1 MCYGA
6 NAKTLEKLKQREWET
21 LLTYLKQTKNITE
34 FWMPIN
40 RVDNNDYH
48 PFVWQLPGRRWGTP
62 FSKNRHNLINE
73 TSFGE
78 NCVKVVAEHGR
89 ITFQVTHCDNLLY
102 NLCIF
107 KDKFVVKST
116 CKNNFAA
123 IRYKPNVCYGLDE
136 DVKSTAINLTEYI
149 DSAAT
154 VRRIVH
160 FIDSKGEFRL
170 METEAE
176 NKGYQLMEN
185 ERGLL
190 ELSNRTVK
198 FKLAK
203 EILEPTNKDVE
214 FILKFDKDKKRLLL
228 TAYFRKYLYRV
239 NRESDEEEDD
249 DDNFG
254 IQCFTNADYN
264 IVTPVKIEK
273 VWEEDED
280 KPKSVFQLKLYG
292 DGPGEYWCE
301 GHTVFNFKLIKSQR
315 IVATRKQKG
324 HSFAFTYK
332 FPCFDCQIDNLY
344 KTGKSIEKHLV
355 ASSKK
360 SQDTRNLVIHNVRVM
375 KIEMVSDFYMTVLCH
390 VTASLKTSSVDNSSE
405 ESSEENDEEENEDGI
420 RHDTNVRMDIRG
432 FLETVIIRTGNI
444 SKVNST
450 EFCFPEYF
458 IGSGKNLWATAK
470 LGTTSTAK
478 NFCLQKDG
486 LVVTRRCRGTFLY
499 GAMWEKPTEDIQ
511 CVNVQD
517 SQQTL
522 VTKRLYEIEKED
534 KAKRNPIKTINDV
547 REIIKSNKPNLIPA
561 DLFYLGNILKTVSNE
576 LAKNPTASI
585 SLANDI
591 ISIFNHL
598 MDINTSITKSSV
610 KLNSTN
616 ILLDAFEKLIDEIFT
631 SPAYTDETITPT
643 SIESSVSEEFQ
654 SVEYNDKGVI
664 LKLKSKLA
672 IFIIDPSVAN
682 ISGIVLYGEDDSDR
696 RDGEIDDTYFRFIY
710 TNQTTNELLSEND
723 DDIQIATYFPS
734 SLLLRLDEIFVN
746 ISAASTPVVP
756 VTPRPTRPP
765 LRIIIKIYSNDNLF
779 QENNDGEREEDSE
792 EGMVSNKIISISVPG
807 HSNDL
812 PEMLPLIIKKGS
824 YKAKTNSNEST
835 FLDGCYYWNYN
846 NWQDDG
852 VFSQSSDKLSLCN
865 CTHLTPFAYLIGGVI
880 NTAEVSDYVL
890 KTKVEQHQSA
900 LDIITF
906 VGCALSMVGITGIMV
921 TAFVIK
927 SWRRTLSAKVL
938 LHLSGAI
945 AFQMI
950 LFLFV
955 NTEYIT
961 KHVLEEKIFS
971 SCVIIGALLH
981 YSVLVQFCWM
991 LVIAYLQYKRYVQVL
1006 GKTRPKRFLL
1016 KAALVGWG
1024 VPLIPVALVVLID
1037 RQSYIPL
1044 ENTDD
1049 SLKVCYPSGNSLY
1062 FGIMAPVGG
1071 IILANLV
1078 IFVIVVYNI
1087 VKGPDEALQT
1097 DNKKLIMPH
1106 IRLSVL
1112 LFFLLGCTWSFG
1124 LLTAFKA
1131 GIIFSYLFCLT
1142 ATLQGFILFIYFII
1156 LDPTTRK
1163 LWTKRLRGITNFSSN
1178 SRTSKNFEDSTNG
1191 YSKY

>member
-1 MCYGA
+1 M
-6 NAKTLEKLKQREWET
+6 
-21 LLTYLKQTKNITE
+21 
-34 FWMPIN
+34 
-40 RVDNNDYH
+40 
-48 PFVWQLPGRRWGTP
+48 
-62 FSKNRHNLINE
+62 
-73 TSFGE
+73 
-78 NCVKVVAEHGR
+78 
-89 ITFQVTHCDNLLY
+89 
-102 NLCIF
+102 
-107 KDKFVVKST
+107 KF
-116 CKNNFAA
+116 
-123 IRYKPNVCYGLDE
+123 
-136 DVKSTAINLTEYI
+136 
-149 DSAAT
+149 
-154 VRRIVH
+154 H
-160 FIDSKGEFRL
+160 
-170 METEAE
+170 
-176 NKGYQLMEN
+176 
-185 ERGLL
+185 
-190 ELSNRTVK
+190 
-198 FKLAK
+198 LAK
-203 EILEPTNKDVE
+203 EIIESTHKKVS
-214 FILKFDKDKKRLLL
+214 FILKFDEGTKRLLL

-239 NRESDEEEDD
+239 NRDTDEEEDD

-254 IQCFTNADYN
+254 IHCFTNADYD

-280 KPKSVFQLKLYG
+280 KPKSIFQLKLYG
-292 DGPGEYWCE
+292 DGPGYYWCE
-301 GHTVFNFKLIKSQR
+301 GHTVFNFQFIQSQKV
-315 IVATRKQKG
+315 VATKKQKG
-324 HSFAFTYK
+324 HPFVFTYK
-332 FPCFDCQIDNLY
+332 FVCGNENCGIDTLER
-344 KTGKSIEKHLV
+344 TGKFIEKDLV
-355 ASSKK
+355 ATSKAYT
-360 SQDTRNLVIHNVRVM
+360 DTRNLVTHNVRIM
-375 KIEMVSDFYMTVLCH
+375 KIEEANNLYMTALCH
-390 VTASLKTSSVDNSSE
+390 VTASLKSSSVDNSSE
-405 ESSEENDEEENEDGI
+405 ESSEEDNEEENEFGI
-420 RHDTNVRMDIRG
+420 RHDTDVRMEIRK
-432 FLETVIIRTGNI
+432 LLKTVLLRTGNVG
-444 SKVNST
+444 KVNST

-458 IGSGKNLWATAK
+458 SGSEGNVWTTAK
-470 LGTTSTAK
+470 LGTTSTA
-478 NFCLQKDG
+478 NQICLQNDG
-486 LVVTRRCRGTFLY
+486 LVVTRRCRGSFLY
-499 GAMWEKPTEDIQ
+499 GAMWEKAAEHIQ
-511 CVNVQD
+511 CLNPEKTE
-517 SQQTL
+517 QT
-522 VTKRLYEIEKED
+522 VITDQLYEIQNSDEAKMNPN
-534 KAKRNPIKTINDV
+534 KAIDHV
-547 REIIKSNKPNLIPA
+547 REIIKSNKENLIPA
-561 DLFYLGNILKTVSNE
+561 DLFYLGKILNTVSDE
-576 LAKNPTASI
+576 LARNATASVG
-585 SLANDI
+585 LANNI

-610 KLNSTN
+610 KLNCTN

-631 SPAYTDETITPT
+631 SPPYTETLDDIPTT
-643 SIESSVSEEFQ
+643 SIESSSSMEFQ
-654 SVEYNDKGVI
+654 SVEFSGEGVF

-682 ISGIVLYGEDDSDR
+682 VSGVVLYGEDNSDR
-696 RDGEIDDTYFRFIY
+696 RNGKIEDTYFRFIY
-710 TNQTTNELLSEND
+710 TNQTTNELLGEND
-723 DDIQIATYFPS
+723 DDIQMAAYFPS
-734 SLLLRLDEIFVN
+734 TLLQRLDEILESAVN
-746 ISAASTPVVP
+746 ITAAAQLPNPPT
-756 VTPRPTRPP
+756 TPRPRPP

-779 QENNDGEREEDSE
+779 QENDDNEEDE
-792 EGMVSNKIISISVPG
+792 EHVQDGMVSNKIISISVPG

-824 YKAKTNSNEST
+824 NNVGRNDST

-846 NWQDDG
+846 KWQDDG

-900 LDIITF
+900 LNIITF
-906 VGCALSMVGITGIMV
+906 VGCTLSMVGITGIMV

-927 SWRRTLSAKVL
+927 SWRKTLSAKVL

-971 SCVIIGALLH
+971 SCVIIGASLH

-1024 VPLIPVALVVLID
+1024 VPLIPVVLVIIID

-1044 ENTDD
+1044 ENIDD

-1062 FGIMAPVGG
+1062 YGIMAPVGG
-1071 IILANLV
+1071 IIIANLA

-1087 VKGPDEALQT
+1087 VKGPDEALHQT
-1097 DNKKLIMPH
+1097 ENKKFIMPH

-1124 LLTAFKA
+1124 LLTAFQA

-1163 LWTKRLRGITNFSSN
+1163 LWIKRLRGITNFSST
-1178 SRTSKNFEDSTNG
+1178 SRTSKDFEDSTNG
-1191 YSKY
+1191 YNKY

>member
-1 MCYGA
+1 M
-6 NAKTLEKLKQREWET
+6 
-21 LLTYLKQTKNITE
+21 
-34 FWMPIN
+34 
-40 RVDNNDYH
+40 
-48 PFVWQLPGRRWGTP
+48 
-62 FSKNRHNLINE
+62 
-73 TSFGE
+73 
-78 NCVKVVAEHGR
+78 
-89 ITFQVTHCDNLLY
+89 
-102 NLCIF
+102 
-107 KDKFVVKST
+107 
-116 CKNNFAA
+116 
-123 IRYKPNVCYGLDE
+123 
-136 DVKSTAINLTEYI
+136 
-149 DSAAT
+149 
-154 VRRIVH
+154 
-160 FIDSKGEFRL
+160 
-170 METEAE
+170 
-176 NKGYQLMEN
+176 
-185 ERGLL
+185 
-190 ELSNRTVK
+190 
-198 FKLAK
+198 
-203 EILEPTNKDVE
+203 
-214 FILKFDKDKKRLLL
+214 
-228 TAYFRKYLYRV
+228 

-249 DDNFG
+249 DENFG
-254 IQCFTNADYN
+254 IQCFTNADYD
-264 IVTPVKIEK
+264 IITPVKIEK

-292 DGPGEYWCE
+292 DGPGYYWCE
-301 GHTVFNFKLIKSQR
+301 GHTVFNFQLIQSQK
-315 IVATRKQKG
+315 IVASRKQKG
-324 HSFAFTYK
+324 HSFVFQYK
-332 FPCFDCQIDNLY
+332 FACRHENCRIDIL
-344 KTGKSIEKHLV
+344 KRTGKFIEKELV
-355 ASSKK
+355 DKANVSA
-360 SQDTRNLVIHNVRVM
+360 DTRDLVVHNVRVM
-375 KIEMVSDFYMTVLCH
+375 KIEEANSLYMTVLCH
-390 VTASLKTSSVDNSSE
+390 VTASLKSSAVDNSFE
-405 ESSEENDEEENEDGI
+405 ISSEEDDEEENEMGI
-420 RHDTNVRMDIRG
+420 RHDTNIRMDIRNY
-432 FLETVIIRTGNI
+432 LNTVLLRTGNVGRA
-444 SKVNST
+444 KST
-450 EFCFPEYF
+450 EFCFPENF
-458 IGSGKNLWATAK
+458 IGSGTNLWATAK
-470 LGTTSTAK
+470 LGTTATAK

-486 LVVTRRCRGTFLY
+486 LVVTRRCKGSFLY
-499 GAMWEKPTEDIQ
+499 GATWETTTKDIHCLDIQ
-511 CVNVQD
+511 ETNQV
-517 SQQTL
+517 L
-522 VTKRLYEIEKED
+522 VTEKLYKIEKNNQVKESPR
-534 KAKRNPIKTINDV
+534 KVINDI
-547 REIIKSNKPNLIPA
+547 REIIKTNKENLIPA
-561 DLFYLGNILKTVSNE
+561 DLFYLGKILKSVSDE
-576 LAKNPTASI
+576 LTKNPTTSVG
-585 SLANDI
+585 LVNDI

-631 SPAYTDETITPT
+631 SPSYTETIDVTTTTT
-643 SIESSVSEEFQ
+643 SSESEEFH
-654 SVEYNDKGVI
+654 SIEYEEQGVI

-672 IFIIDPSVAN
+672 IFIIDPSIAN
-682 ISGIVLYGEDDSDR
+682 ISGLVLYMEDNFDR
-696 RDGEIDDTYFRFIY
+696 KDGKIDDAYFRFLY
-710 TNQTTNELLSEND
+710 TNQTTNELLKENAD
-723 DDIQIATYFPS
+723 DDIQIATYFPDT
-734 SLLLRLDEIFVN
+734 LLQRLDEIVD
-746 ISAASTPVVP
+746 STANMTVVP
-756 VTPRPTRPP
+756 APPQQFSTTERPP

-779 QENNDGEREEDSE
+779 QENDEREDEDDDE
-792 EGMVSNKIISISVPG
+792 EEHVQDRMVSNRIISISVPG

-812 PEMLPLIIKKGS
+812 PEMLPLIIKS
-824 YKAKTNSNEST
+824 RVRTENDYEN
-835 FLDGCYYWNYN
+835 LDGCYYWNYN
-846 NWQDDG
+846 TWQDDG
-852 VFSQSSDKLSLCN
+852 VFSQTSYDDKLSLCN

-906 VGCALSMVGITGIMV
+906 VGCGLSMMGITGIMV

-971 SCVIIGALLH
+971 SCVIIGASLH

-1024 VPLIPVALVVLID
+1024 VPLIPVLLVIIID

-1044 ENTDD
+1044 ENNAD

-1062 FGIMAPVGG
+1062 YGIMAPVGG
-1071 IILANLV
+1071 IIIANLV

-1087 VKGPDEALQT
+1087 VKGPEEALHHQPT
-1097 DNKKLIMPH
+1097 TENKKLIMPH

-1163 LWTKRLRGITNFSSN
+1163 LWIKRLRGIANFSSNNN

-1191 YSKY
+1191 YNKY